1 MEELL
6 RARLLLLLPTH
17 TYRANEFV
25 DATKRLGVDL
35 TVASEVPNA
44 LEEGQGHATELL
56 TLELDN
62 PEAAVAAT
70 IAFAKRCPISAVIGP
85 DDDTAV
91 LAAILSRELGLAANP
106 VSAMQ
111 AARSKTLQ
119 RERLR
124 DAGVPVPDFRVHAM
138 DADPGAAASAA
149 PYPCVLKPISLSAS
163 RGVIRANDPD
173 EFLAAHTRLR
183 AILESEEGDGG
194 GGAQVKDQQYLVER
208 YVPGPEY
215 AVEGLIVDGGLHILA
230 VFDKPDPLE
239 GPFFEETIY
248 VTPSRADSRVQN
260 SLVDATGRAA
270 AALGLVTGP
279 VHAELRY
286 SDGGPWLIE
295 LAARPI
301 GGKCSRVLRFGEE
314 SEYSLED
321 VIVGHTVGL
330 MREVPRREERAA
342 GVMMIPIPAPGT
354 LEKVTGVEAAVAE
367 PGVEEV
373 LITAHR
379 GQELVPLPEGSR
391 YLGFIFARADTP
403 ELVESSLRRAHEK
416 LEIRVTGEQ

>member
-1 MEELL
+1 M
-6 RARLLLLLPTH
+6 LLLLPTH
-17 TYRANEFV
+17 TYRADEFV

-35 TVASEVPNA
+35 TVASEVPSA
-44 LEEGQGHATELL
+44 LEEGHATELL

-91 LAAILSRELGLAANP
+91 LAAILSSELGLAANP
-106 VSAMQ
+106 VSAVQ
-111 AARSKTLQ
+111 AARSKIVQ

-124 DAGVPVPDFRVHAM
+124 DAGVPVPDFCVHSM
-138 DADPGAAASAA
+138 GADPGAAASAA

-173 EFLAAHTRLR
+173 EFLAAHARLR
-183 AILESEEGDGG
+183 AILESETGDGG
-194 GGAQVKDQQYLVER
+194 GQVKDQQYLVER

-301 GGKCSRVLRFGEE
+301 GGKCSRVLRFGKE

-321 VIVGHTVGL
+321 VIVGHTVGV
-330 MREVPRREERAA
+330 MHEVPRREEQAA
-342 GVMMIPIPAPGT
+342 GVMMIPISAPGT
-354 LEKVTGVEAAVAE
+354 LEKVTGVEAAEAE

-416 LEIRVTGEQ
+416 LEIRVSGKQ

>member
-17 TYRANEFV
+17 TYRADGFV
-25 DATKRLGVDL
+25 DATKRLGVEL
-35 TVASEVPNA
+35 TVASEVPSA
-44 LEEGQGHATELL
+44 LEEGQGQGHATELL

-85 DDDTAV
+85 DDDTVV
-91 LAAILSRELGLAANP
+91 LAAILSSELGLAANP
-106 VSAMQ
+106 VSAVQ
-111 AARSKTLQ
+111 AARSKIVQ

-124 DAGVPVPDFRVHAM
+124 DAGVPGPDFCVHPVG
-138 DADPGAAASAA
+138 ADPRGAASAA

-173 EFLAAHTRLR
+173 EFLAAHARLR
-183 AILESEEGDGG
+183 AILESETGDGG
-194 GGAQVKDQQYLVER
+194 GQAKDQQYLVER

-270 AALGLVTGP
+270 TALGLVTGP

-301 GGKCSRVLRFGEE
+301 GGKCSRVLRFGDE

-321 VIVGHTVGL
+321 VIVGHTVGV
-330 MREVPRREERAA
+330 MREIPPREECAA
-342 GVMMIPIPAPGT
+342 GVMMIPIPAAGT
-354 LEKVTGVEAAVAE
+354 LEKVTGVEAAEAE

-416 LEIRVTGEQ
+416 LEIRVSGKQ

>member
-17 TYRANEFV
+17 TYRADGFV
-25 DATKRLGVDL
+25 DATKRLGVEL
-35 TVASEVPNA
+35 TVASEVPSA
-44 LEEGQGHATELL
+44 LEEGHATELL

-70 IAFAKRCPISAVIGP
+70 IPFAKRCPISAVIGP

-91 LAAILSRELGLAANP
+91 LAAILSSELGLAANP
-106 VSAMQ
+106 VSAVQ
-111 AARSKTLQ
+111 AARSKIVQ

-124 DAGVPVPDFRVHAM
+124 DAGVPVPDFCVHPVG
-138 DADPGAAASAA
+138 ADPRGAASAA

-173 EFLAAHTRLR
+173 EFLTAHARLR
-183 AILESEEGDGG
+183 AILESETGDGG
-194 GGAQVKDQQYLVER
+194 GQAKDQQYLVER

-301 GGKCSRVLRFGEE
+301 GGKCSRVLRFGKE

-321 VIVGHTVGL
+321 VIVGHAVGE

-354 LEKVTGVEAAVAE
+354 LEKVTGVEAAEAE

-416 LEIRVTGEQ
+416 LEIRVSGKQ